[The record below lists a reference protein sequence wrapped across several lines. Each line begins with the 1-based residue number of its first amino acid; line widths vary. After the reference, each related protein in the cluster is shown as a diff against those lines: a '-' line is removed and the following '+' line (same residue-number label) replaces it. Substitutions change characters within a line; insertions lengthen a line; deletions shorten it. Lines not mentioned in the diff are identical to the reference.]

1 MVLHMSHTSTPVTA
15 AMVSGTILGKLPLDH
30 DSAQSGQEAVADET
44 HGRYVALSPDGR
56 KIVIPKELF
65 LVLSDFLKT
74 RKCPGSVTVAF
85 RCDEI
90 VGIEALTKKRFSS
103 KL

>member
-1 MVLHMSHTSTPVTA
+1 MVLRMSHTSTPITA
-15 AMVSGTILGKLPLDH
+15 DTASGTILGELPLDH
-30 DSAQSGQEAVADET
+30 DSAQSSQEAVADEARD
-44 HGRYVALSPDGR
+44 RYVALSPDGR

-65 LVLSDFLKT
+65 VVLSDFLKT
-74 RKCPGSVTVAF
+74 RRCPGSVTVDF